1 MKIGIT
7 TGDLNGIGPE
17 VILKAISQNYHLDNH
32 TVIIY
37 GSGKVMA
44 YHKNIVDNI
53 DVNFSNISTAENPP
67 QGKISVVNCWNE
79 DINIILGKATPE
91 AGQFAHVA
99 LDRAVNDL
107 KAGYIDVLVTAPIN
121 KHTMDEHS
129 FPFGGHTEYLT
140 DAFGANESLMMM
152 VSGDL
157 KIAVATNHI
166 PVSQINEKFTKEL
179 LLRKINLFYHSLK
192 KDFGKEKPMIAILG
206 MNPHAGDN
214 GRIGTEDEEII
225 KPTILELKKKGVMVF
240 GPYAADGFFGSSQHQ
255 KFDGILAMYHDQGL
269 IPFKTLSFGKGIN
282 FTAGLSIVRTSPD
295 HGTGYDI
302 AGDNKADASS
312 MREAIFLA
320 MDVYENRRNLK
331 EILDQKAA
339 EMAKPVVADE

>member
-17 VILKAISQNYHLDNH
+17 VILKAISNNYHLDHH

-44 YHKNIVDNI
+44 YHKNIVDNV
-53 DVNFSNISTAENPP
+53 DVNFSNVSTAENPP
-67 QGKISVVNCWNE
+67 KGKICVVNCWND
-79 DINIILGKATPE
+79 DINIVLGKATPE

-107 KAGYIDVLVTAPIN
+107 KAGHIDVLVTAPIN

-140 DAFGANESLMMM
+140 DAFGAKESLMMM

-166 PVSQINEKFTKEL
+166 PVAEIKEKFTKEL

-214 GRIGTEDEEII
+214 GRIGTEEEEII
-225 KPTILELKKKGVMVF
+225 RPTIIELKKKGVMVF
-240 GPYAADGFFGSSQHQ
+240 GPYSADGFFGSSQHQ
-255 KFDGILAMYHDQGL
+255 KFDGVLAMYHDQGL

-339 EMAKPVVADE
+339 ETA